1 MAEYAW
7 RPLGEL
13 LVQRGLID
21 DYQLESLLLE
31 QRLSG
36 MLFGELLVAKRV
48 VSPMDMAAVIAQQHG
63 LHLAPDLGQVLA
75 GPRAF

>member
-13 LVQRGLID
+13 LVERGLID
-21 DYQLESLLLE
+21 EYQLESLLLE

-36 MLFGELLVAKRV
+36 KLFRELLVGKGSSLRW
-48 VSPMDMAAVIAQQHG
+48 
-63 LHLAPDLGQVLA
+63 
-75 GPRAF
+75 R